1 MSMILRLLVLSIGI
15 GIMLLSCTSSVSST
29 DEPTALPSTPT
40 VSNQQNIF
48 QDNLK
53 STVKTNKQVFP
64 WVLDSSFYNNP
75 EKLLQQLGIFYG
87 QEQTSSTTITA
98 FERQQLYGLKDSVW
112 FVNCSSMTSTDSSC
126 LYPTT
131 NTQYIFDHQ
140 GYLIHKDQAA
150 MAQFIPAVLDSMP
163 LYMTIQHDCMGNGQH
178 HFYMY
183 QQGALIDIFNVL
195 MDNTP
200 KTYDANPDEG
210 MFYNKHLKVFI
221 QDNNKDGY
229 PDIVLKGKW
238 LVLENQKGQK
248 YSPSRPFKIQTIQY
262 PFIYKPTKEYFL
274 LEQ

>member
-1 MSMILRLLVLSIGI
+1 MILRLLVLSIGI

-64 WVLDSSFYNNP
+64 WVLDSTFYNNP
-75 EKLLQQLGIFYG
+75 EELLQQLGIFYG
-87 QEQTSSTTITA
+87 QEQTSPTTITA